1 MSADEYLRPAQA
13 QLRLDAP
20 LVAAGISSDV
30 SHRHAHLLAVE
41 KLPARISQTHRSPVD
56 IAANATQRLEG
67 RDRVGRFD
75 SSEVAGMPQ
84 LVDIGEK
91 VAQRRVER
99 TVGIRKYSD
108 SFQSRPPFR
117 ILR

>member
-1 MSADEYLRPAQA
+1 M
-13 QLRLDAP
+13 
-20 LVAAGISSDV
+20 
-30 SHRHAHLLAVE
+30 HAVME
-41 KLPARISQTHRSPVD
+41 THRSPVD

-67 RDRVGRFD
+67 RDRVVRFD

-99 TVGIRKYSD
+99 AVRIRKYSD
-108 SFQSRPPFR
+108 SFQSRSPFR

>member
-1 MSADEYLRPAQA
+1 M
-13 QLRLDAP
+13 
-20 LVAAGISSDV
+20 
-30 SHRHAHLLAVE
+30 HAVME
-41 KLPARISQTHRSPVD
+41 THRSPVD
-56 IAANATQRLEG
+56 IAANATQRLES

-99 TVGIRKYSD
+99 TVRIRKYSD